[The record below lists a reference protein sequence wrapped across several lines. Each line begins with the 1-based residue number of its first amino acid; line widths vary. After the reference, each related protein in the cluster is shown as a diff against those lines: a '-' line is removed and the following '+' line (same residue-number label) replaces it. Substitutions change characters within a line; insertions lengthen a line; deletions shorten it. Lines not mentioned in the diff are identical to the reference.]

1 MQRIWKGEEIMV
13 RLDRITMQGFKSFAG
28 RVAVPFPA
36 GFNVVCGPNGSG
48 KSNIVDA
55 LTFVLGT
62 ASARSIRAQK
72 LQNLIFNGG
81 ADKKPAEFCE
91 VTLYLDNP
99 DNKIPTNETEVK
111 ITRRITRSGISVYK
125 LNGRT
130 VTRNKIQDLL
140 ANANMS
146 SDGYNIIMQGDVTR
160 IIEMG
165 LQERREIIDEV
176 AGIKEFDE
184 KREKATRELERV
196 ELRVRE
202 NMIVVAEK
210 QRYVQRL
217 KTEKEIAEKYVDL
230 SEKLHIYRASSLH
243 KKLTEAEEKG
253 TVIDNE
259 INEKTSLFEEK
270 SKVFEE
276 SEKDLENKEKAMRKI
291 DDEIMQKTKNIDIL
305 RKADAIRT
313 EIIRKKDR
321 IDFNERE
328 ISRLKE
334 FEVPE
339 RNAAIKEILAMK
351 SPEIHGTVDS
361 LVDVPS
367 EYSTAIEVAI
377 GRHSKDIV
385 VADHEIATGCIKHLK
400 AKKIGRA
407 RFLPL
412 DRIRGR
418 EKKEYKGKE
427 HIIGYAIDLVRYDRK
442 FSPAIEFVIGST
454 LVVKNIDIAKKIKG
468 FRIVTLDG
476 DLVEPSG
483 AMIGGFYR
491 KQHRESYAAKI
502 RHLEGDSERLEDEIR
517 SLDKELGKYNLQ
529 DKGETANVREDKIK
543 IEKDI
548 ESARKKWKDM
558 FEEKMILQNS
568 ISRLKIEKARIE
580 ANLDNLKVEMEEFKE
595 VKNFEEGS
603 VDLLQEKVRH
613 FVAEINRLGPINMK
627 ALEEYKTLNVEFEE
641 LKKILDKLLEE
652 KNAIVKISD
661 DIEKKRYGKFM
672 ETFTEIAAKFS
683 TIYYDM
689 SGGTGRLRL
698 EEEDRID
705 SGLIIEANPSGKK
718 VLNLDSMSGG
728 EKTLTSLA
736 FLFSILQHYMTPF
749 YVLDEVDAALDKPN
763 TKKIADLIKKYSKNV
778 QFIVISHNDLTISE
792 ADKVFGVSMENGVSK
807 VFGIELPVASE

>member
-1 MQRIWKGEEIMV
+1 MV
-13 RLDRITMQGFKSFAG
+13 RLERITMQGFKSFAG
-28 RVAVPFPA
+28 KVTIPFPA
-36 GFNVVCGPNGSG
+36 GFNIVCGPNGTG

-62 ASARSIRAQK
+62 SSARSIRAQK

-81 ADKKPAEFCE
+81 TDKKPAEFCE
-91 VTLYLDNP
+91 VTLYLDNS
-99 DNKIPTNETEVK
+99 DNKIPINENEVK
-111 ITRRITRSGISVYK
+111 VTRRITRSGISIYK

-130 VTRNKIQDLL
+130 VTRSKIQDLL

-146 SDGYNIIMQGDVTR
+146 SDGYNIIMQGDVTK

-210 QRYVQRL
+210 QKYVQRL
-217 KTEKEIAEKYVDL
+217 KSEKENAEKYANF
-230 SEKLHIYRASSLH
+230 SEKLQIYRASLLH
-243 KKLTEAEEKG
+243 KKLAEAEEKAG
-253 TVIDNE
+253 IIDKE
-259 INEKTSLFEEK
+259 IDEKTSLFEEK
-270 SKVFEE
+270 SKIFTE
-276 SEKDLENKEKAMRKI
+276 SEKDLETKEKLMRKI
-291 DDEIMQKTKNIDIL
+291 DEEIMQKTKNIDIL

-313 EIIRKKDR
+313 EILRKKDR

-334 FEVPE
+334 FETPE
-339 RNAAIKEILAMK
+339 RNIAIKEILNMK
-351 SPEIHGTVDS
+351 SPGIHGTLDS
-361 LVDVPS
+361 LIGAPS
-367 EYSTAIEVAI
+367 EYSTAIEVAV

-385 VADHEIATGCIKHLK
+385 VSDHEIATSCIKHLK
-400 AKKIGRA
+400 ARKIGRA

-427 HIIGYAIDLVRYDRK
+427 NIIGYAIDLVKYNRK
-442 FSPAIEFVIGST
+442 FSPAVEFVLGST
-454 LVVKNIDIAKKIKG
+454 IVVKNIDIAKKIKG
-468 FRIVTLDG
+468 YRVVTLDG

-491 KQHRESYAAKI
+491 KTHRESFAPKI
-502 RHLEGDSERLEDEIR
+502 RQLEEDSEKLEDEI
-517 SLDKELGKYNLQ
+517 SALDKELGKYNLQ
-529 DKGETANVREDKIK
+529 DEGETANVREDKVK
-543 IEKDI
+543 IEKEI
-548 ESARKKWKDM
+548 EIARKKWKEM
-558 FEEKMILQNS
+558 FEEKMIQQNG

-580 ANLDNLKVEMEEFKE
+580 ANLENLNIEMEEFKD
-595 VKNFEEGS
+595 VKDFEEGS
-603 VDLLQEKVRH
+603 IDVLQEKVRY
-613 FVAEINRLGPINMK
+613 FVTEINRLGPVNMK
-627 ALEEYKTLNVEFEE
+627 AIEEYKTINVEFEE
-641 LKKILDKLLEE
+641 LKKNLNKLLEE
-652 KNAIVKISD
+652 KNAIVSIAED
-661 DIEKKRYGKFM
+661 VEKKRYDKFM
-672 ETFTEIAAKFS
+672 ETFNEIAAKFS
-683 TIYYDM
+683 TTYYDM
-689 SGGTGRLRL
+689 AGGTGRLRL
-698 EEEDRID
+698 EEENKID
-705 SGLIIEANPSGKK
+705 SGLIIEASPSGKK

-736 FLFSILQHYMTPF
+736 FLFAILQHYLTPF
-749 YVLDEVDAALDKPN
+749 YVLDEVDAALDKAN
-763 TKKIADLIKKYSKNV
+763 TKKIADLIKKYSKSV
-778 QFIVISHNDLTISE
+778 QFIVISHNDLTIAE